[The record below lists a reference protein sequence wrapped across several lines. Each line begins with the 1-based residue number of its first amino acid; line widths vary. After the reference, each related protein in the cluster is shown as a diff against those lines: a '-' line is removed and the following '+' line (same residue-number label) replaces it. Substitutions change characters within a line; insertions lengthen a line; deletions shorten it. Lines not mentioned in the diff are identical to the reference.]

1 MEQSRFGALA
11 LGPRARDLL
20 GHAIRGEF
28 DQFGDVVEAIGEQSF
43 LEAGS
48 LCLRIAGY
56 VAIGACAWQWPTDA
70 DVREIAQ
77 AISALDNE
85 FDLTEQDA
93 HDYLSRAVLR
103 FEPILDV
110 FPDPERAGTIPF
122 FATAALL
129 IAYRRE
135 GRHWWEYLD
144 VIEKALEDA
153 APRRGR
159 SFQPR

>member
-1 MEQSRFGALA
+1 LA
-11 LGPRARDLL
+11 LGPGARDLP

-56 VAIGACAWQWPTDA
+56 VAIDACAWQWPTDA

-103 FEPILDV
+103 FEPFLDV
-110 FPDPERAGTIPF
+110 FPDPESRNDPVLRHGG
-122 FATAALL
+122 AAHRLPARRPSL
-129 IAYRRE
+129 VGVPRRDRE
-135 GRHWWEYLD
+135 G
-144 VIEKALEDA
+144 
-153 APRRGR
+153 PRGR
-159 SFQPR
+159 CPAAGAILQPR